1 MACPGKARTL
11 PRRFEHRRCHID
23 SDDPSGWPDHLRR
36 DQAIE
41 ASAAADIDDPLAGP
55 EVGAAKRVARSGERR
70 DRALGNTLQPV
81 IVIAKHAS
89 EWTARVEVI
98 ASTRISCHSCVF
110 FLDRLTQATQIKAR
124 FCQWTVAHND
134 LLIVETPSSPLY
146 VLRRK

>member
-1 MACPGKARTL
+1 MAWLGFDSTL
-11 PRRFEHRRCHID
+11 PRQFEHRRGHID
-23 SDDPSGWPDHLRR
+23 SDDLSRWPDHLRC
-36 DQAIE
+36 DQTIE
-41 ASAAADIDDPLAGP
+41 ASATANIDDPLAGL
-55 EVGAAKRVARSGERR
+55 ELAAAKRVARASERR
-70 DRALGNTLQPV
+70 DRAFRNTFQPFIGV
-81 IVIAKHAS
+81 AKHAN

-124 FCQWTVAHND
+124 FCQWTVAHHD